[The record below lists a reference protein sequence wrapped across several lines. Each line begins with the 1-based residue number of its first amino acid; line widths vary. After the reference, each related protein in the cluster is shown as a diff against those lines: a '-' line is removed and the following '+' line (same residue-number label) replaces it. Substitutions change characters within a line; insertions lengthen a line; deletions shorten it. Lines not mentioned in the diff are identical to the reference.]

1 MLAYQLW
8 LFGVKGADSGHALI
22 DFGEVILPFISTVNQ
37 LLSKIAQEWCN
48 LQ

>member
-8 LFGVKGADSGHALI
+8 LFDVKGADSSYALI

-37 LLSKIAQEWCN
+37 LLSKIA
-48 LQ
+48 